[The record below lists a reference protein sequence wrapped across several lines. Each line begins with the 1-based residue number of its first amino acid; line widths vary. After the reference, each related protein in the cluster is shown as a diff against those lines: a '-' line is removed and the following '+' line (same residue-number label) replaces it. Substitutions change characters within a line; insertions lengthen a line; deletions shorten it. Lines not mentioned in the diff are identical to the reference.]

1 MKRTA
6 LMSSVTLAVGIA
18 LGVLGTQVLHAQQ
31 EVKRTELMRTDLEG
45 IEGKQGVVYTADLPP
60 GAVVAK
66 HYHPGNDF
74 VYILQGSVILE
85 REGEPPVTFG
95 PGQVFH
101 NVPKRVHSVKN
112 ASTTDGAR
120 LLVFQLPEKGQPL
133 AIPVK

>member
-6 LMSSVTLAVGIA
+6 LMSSVTLAMGITV
-18 LGVLGTQVLHAQQ
+18 GVLGTQVLQAQQ
-31 EVKRTELMRTDLEG
+31 EVKRTELMRADLEG

-74 VYILQGSVILE
+74 VYILEGSVILE
-85 REGEPPVTFG
+85 REGEPPVTFR